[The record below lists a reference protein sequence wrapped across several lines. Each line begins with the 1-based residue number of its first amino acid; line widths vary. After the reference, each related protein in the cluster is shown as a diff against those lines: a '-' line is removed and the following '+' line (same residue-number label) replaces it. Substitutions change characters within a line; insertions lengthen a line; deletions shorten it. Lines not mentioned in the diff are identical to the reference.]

1 MYQQIRRISP
11 FFVLTFLCG
20 SVFAQSRTK
29 LDSIKG
35 EIGFFVDSGD
45 TLRIGYLETLFEHA
59 RLLRNDKQWKASRS
73 AYLNAFTSAYRSNFQ
88 YDTALFWSI
97 YEYLEPVAEL
107 YNAIDIEA
115 PELYD
120 SLSS

>member
-73 AYLNAFTSAYRSNFQ
+73 AYLNAFASAYRSIFSMILPCSGPFTN
-88 YDTALFWSI
+88 I
-97 YEYLEPVAEL
+97 
-107 YNAIDIEA
+107 
-115 PELYD
+115 
-120 SLSS
+120 